1 MIKVR
6 CKSWFYAV
14 KCNFDKLQLS
24 HLFDINNTTVSKSQ
38 IIDSVYDKMLNL
50 YVSEWKSNVT
60 RISSTSGSGR
70 NKLRTYKLYKFEY
83 NTEDYCKLI
92 LPLKHRSALAK
103 FRCGV
108 APLRLETGRYENIP
122 ESERLCPYCRAFVED
137 EFHVMLNCSL
147 YENERRSLLLKAN
160 EINSEFYNFNDCDK
174 MKFFFF
180 K

>member
-1 MIKVR
+1 
-6 CKSWFYAV
+6 
-14 KCNFDKLQLS
+14 
-24 HLFDINNTTVSKSQ
+24 
-38 IIDSVYDKMLNL
+38 MLDM

-60 RISSTSGSGR
+60 RISSASGSGR
-70 NKLRTYKLYKFEY
+70 NKLRTYTLYKSEY
-83 NTEDYCKLI
+83 NTEHYCKMI
-92 LPLKHRSALAK
+92 LPLKHRYALAK

-122 ESERLCPYCRAFVED
+122 ESERLCPYCRDFVED

-174 MKFFFF
+174 IKFLFSNKRMIRFTAKTCF
-180 K
+180 NILKIRIFYLYK

>member
-1 MIKVR
+1 MVTIGIVHTNVTRLNKRIFVWGHRKANVR
-6 CKSWFYAV
+6 CKNWFYAV

-83 NTEDYCKLI
+83 STEDYCKLI
-92 LPLKHRSALAK
+92 VPLKHRSALATFCIMSFLFL
-103 FRCGV
+103 FRMAYDNVCK
-108 APLRLETGRYENIP
+108 L
-122 ESERLCPYCRAFVED
+122 
-137 EFHVMLNCSL
+137 
-147 YENERRSLLLKAN
+147 
-160 EINSEFYNFNDCDK
+160 
-174 MKFFFF
+174 
-180 K
+180 